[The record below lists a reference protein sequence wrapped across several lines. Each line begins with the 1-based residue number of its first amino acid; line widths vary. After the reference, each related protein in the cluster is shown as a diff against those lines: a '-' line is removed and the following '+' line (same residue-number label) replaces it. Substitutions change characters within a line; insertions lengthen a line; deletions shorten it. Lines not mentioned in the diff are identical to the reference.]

1 MYLRGLDISHW
12 QGVFFPTI
20 FLNKGLNFL
29 ISKGSDFF
37 NNLEVGFYDSRVRYN
52 AEAAFSY
59 SIPFGIYMWFKPQYN
74 PIKQA
79 DFYLDLYW
87 ELVPQLKAIVDFE
100 ELPKNLSGSEILYKL
115 EVLLNYFEQKVGYRP
130 ILYSRDT
137 IISSLPEN
145 KRGFLKRYP
154 YWKAWYPYRPPF
166 FTKQQYEFFP
176 ENDLKLS
183 SLVYPFEEEN
193 LVLWQFS
200 EKGRGNFYGV
210 SSGYVDLDYCIKD
223 LPIVNPPSTITEEI
237 ITVRI
242 VATLGLRVREQPDLT
257 SKILKV
263 LKYNTTVRVNLKES
277 TYDFYKLA
285 DEDGYIFKNWTRK
298 VE

>member
-1 MYLRGLDISHW
+1 MYLRGLDIAHW
-12 QGVFFPTI
+12 QGVFFPSI
-20 FLNKGLNFL
+20 FLNRGLNFL

-37 NNLEVGFYDSRVRYN
+37 NNIESGFYDSRVRYN

-59 SIPFGIYMWFKPQYN
+59 SIPFGIYMWFKPQYSVA
-74 PIKQA
+74 KQA
-79 DFYLDLYW
+79 NFYLELYRDLG
-87 ELVPQLKAIVDFE
+87 PQIKAIVDFE
-100 ELPKNLSGSEILYKL
+100 ELPNNLSGSEILYKL
-115 EVLLNYFEQKVGYRP
+115 EVLLNYLEQNLGYKP

-137 IISSLPEN
+137 IISLLPEK
-145 KRGFLKRYP
+145 KRGFLKAYP

-176 ENDLKLS
+176 EQDLNLPR
-183 SLVYPFEEEN
+183 LVYPFEEKN

-223 LPIVNPPSTITEEI
+223 LPIVNPPNTITEEI

-242 VATLGLRVREQPDLT
+242 VATLGLRVREEPNLE
-257 SKILKV
+257 SRIIKV
-263 LKYNTTVRVNLKES
+263 LPYNTHVRVNLKSS
-277 TYDFYKLA
+277 TIDFYKLA
-285 DEDGYIFKNWTRK
+285 EEDGYIFKNWTRK
-298 VE
+298 V